1 MSENQKAFVGL
12 FLLIAAVMAALFIPA
27 GTLHYW
33 QAWIFLAFYFVPAL
47 AISFYLMVKDPKLLA
62 RRMRGGPVA
71 EKQTAQKI
79 IMSIVSVGFLAL
91 LVVPALD
98 HRFGWSHMP
107 ASAAFAGNALMSIGW
122 LAIFFVFRENSFFVR
137 HRRNRRRP
145 EGRLDRSLCVGAP
158 PDVCRRGSHAARNA
172 GRARVV
178 VGRSGPPRNAAGVR
192 LAHVRRGKTF
202 DGKSAWLCRIQ
213 AKGALSPDPRCL
225 VNASAELAKLYAC
238 PRAGLATTGR
248 LHPFQVLTVEDFIS

>member
-122 LAIFFVFRENSFFVR
+122 LAIFFVFRENSFSSATVEIADDQKVVSTGPYAWVR
-137 HRRNRRRP
+137 HPMYAGAVLMLLGMPVALGSWWGVAVLLAMLPAFVWRMFDEEKLLTENLPGYAEYRQRVRF
-145 EGRLDRSLCVGAP
+145 RLIP
-158 PDVCRRGSHAARNA
+158 
-172 GRARVV
+172 
-178 VGRSGPPRNAAGVR
+178 GV
-192 LAHVRRGKTF
+192 
-202 DGKSAWLCRIQ
+202 W
-213 AKGALSPDPRCL
+213 
-225 VNASAELAKLYAC
+225 
-238 PRAGLATTGR
+238 
-248 LHPFQVLTVEDFIS
+248 

>member
-1 MSENQKAFVGL
+1 MSENQKAFAGL

-122 LAIFFVFRENSFFVR
+122 LAIFFVFRENSFSSATVEIADDQKVVSTGPYAWVR
-137 HRRNRRRP
+137 HPMYAGAVLMLLGMPVALGSWWGVAVLLAMLPAFVWRMFDEEKLLTENLPGYAEYRQRVRF
-145 EGRLDRSLCVGAP
+145 RLIP
-158 PDVCRRGSHAARNA
+158 
-172 GRARVV
+172 
-178 VGRSGPPRNAAGVR
+178 GV
-192 LAHVRRGKTF
+192 
-202 DGKSAWLCRIQ
+202 W
-213 AKGALSPDPRCL
+213 
-225 VNASAELAKLYAC
+225 
-238 PRAGLATTGR
+238 
-248 LHPFQVLTVEDFIS
+248 

>member
-47 AISFYLMVKDPKLLA
+47 AISLYLMVKDPKLLA

-122 LAIFFVFRENSFFVR
+122 LAIFFVFRENSFSSATVEIADDQKVVSTGPYAWVR
-137 HRRNRRRP
+137 HPMYAGAVLMLLGMPVALGSWWGVAVLLAMLPAFVWRMFDEEKLLTENLPGYAEYRQRVRF
-145 EGRLDRSLCVGAP
+145 RLIP
-158 PDVCRRGSHAARNA
+158 
-172 GRARVV
+172 
-178 VGRSGPPRNAAGVR
+178 GV
-192 LAHVRRGKTF
+192 
-202 DGKSAWLCRIQ
+202 W
-213 AKGALSPDPRCL
+213 
-225 VNASAELAKLYAC
+225 
-238 PRAGLATTGR
+238 
-248 LHPFQVLTVEDFIS
+248 